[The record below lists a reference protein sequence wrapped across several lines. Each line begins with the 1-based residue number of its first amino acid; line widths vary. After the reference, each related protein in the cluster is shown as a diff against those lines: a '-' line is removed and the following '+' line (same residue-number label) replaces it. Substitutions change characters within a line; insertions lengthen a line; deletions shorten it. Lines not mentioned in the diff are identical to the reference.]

1 VAVREAR
8 LRWQPTPLEDARRP
22 APTSDVGRP
31 ATPAELERPESAVPP
46 EPVPPRSAPT
56 PGRVL
61 EVVDAPLPPVQAL
74 TDVLPPVWRVA
85 GSVAGAPPD
94 EPSDAADRPV
104 AVEAPV
110 PLQDNAPPRYPAAAR
125 RRGQEGLVV
134 LLVQVDADGGV
145 ASVSVATSSG
155 HALLDRAA
163 REAVESWRFEPGRR
177 DGRAEARPLEV
188 PIRFRLTAPQDD

>member
-1 VAVREAR
+1 
-8 LRWQPTPLEDARRP
+8 
-22 APTSDVGRP
+22 
-31 ATPAELERPESAVPP
+31 
-46 EPVPPRSAPT
+46 
-56 PGRVL
+56 
-61 EVVDAPLPPVQAL
+61 
-74 TDVLPPVWRVA
+74 
-85 GSVAGAPPD
+85 
-94 EPSDAADRPV
+94 
-104 AVEAPV
+104 
-110 PLQDNAPPRYPAAAR
+110 
-125 RRGQEGLVV
+125 V